1 VRLAVALLV
10 ATCACRL
17 NFGIVA
23 DDADSGANGDA
34 IVEDSTL
41 VAGVETNVSTTG
53 RTCVDVAWGGP
64 YAGVIWREGTQTG
77 AASIMF
83 AGVAPTGAIA
93 NGPYM
98 VMSASTGVFC
108 PSIAWTGTNF
118 LIAVPYGS
126 TQRDIDVWTATQS
139 FPVAR
144 GNVVNNAQDTFGPR
158 LVERGG
164 TVALAWRDLSG
175 ASNFDVSSRTLDTAG
190 AVLTAPVQL
199 SNDVAQN
206 NTPAVIA
213 TTTGFAVAW
222 GTSAGPHLRL
232 LDGSGAAT
240 GIERQL
246 STGGSVTGA
255 MGIAERPDGTFVLGW
270 AVSGGN
276 EVTTA
281 RADTTATTLDGPF
294 SIAAPAAREP
304 TMVYAASADRIGLEY
319 LEASGLVQIHL
330 AFLTTTGQLISE
342 VAVANA
348 TTSSEYALAWSGSQF
363 IAAYTN
369 NAGVFVKFIPPPP

>member
-1 VRLAVALLV
+1 VRLAVALLGL
-10 ATCACRL
+10 CGCRL

-23 DDADSGANGDA
+23 DDADANRDGDA
-34 IVEDSTL
+34 IVEDSTV
-41 VAGVETNVSTTG
+41 VAGVEANVSTTG
-53 RTCVDVAWGGP
+53 NTCVDVAWSGI

-83 AGVAPTGAIA
+83 AGVSPAGAIA
-93 NGPYM
+93 NGPYT

-164 TVALAWRDLSG
+164 TVLLAWRDLSG
-175 ASNFDVSSRTLDTAG
+175 ASNFDISSRTLDPAG
-190 AVLTAPVQL
+190 AGITGPVPL

-206 NTPAVIA
+206 NTPSAIA

-222 GTSAGPHLRL
+222 GTSAGPHLRV

-240 GIERQL
+240 GLERQL
-246 STGGSVTGA
+246 SSGGSVTGG
-255 MGIAERPDGTFVLGW
+255 MGIVERPDGTFVLGW
-270 AVSGGN
+270 SASGGN
-276 EVTTA
+276 EVTIA
-281 RADTTATTLDGPF
+281 RADATATTLDGPF

-304 TMVYAASADRIGLEY
+304 TMVYAASADRIGLAY
-319 LEASGLVQIHL
+319 LESSGLVQIHL
-330 AFLTTTGQLISE
+330 AFLSTTGQLISE

-369 NAGVFVKFIPPPP
+369 NAGVFVKFISPP